1 MNLWM
6 KTGEFPKS
14 NIEQVML
21 LIADS
26 DKSKLVFLI
35 ADVDEP
41 SDVKG
46 SWLALEPKIS
56 WYLASPNTFFQ

>member
-6 KTGEFPKS
+6 KTGEYPKS

-26 DKSKLVFLI
+26 DKSKLVCLI

-46 SWLALEPKIS
+46 SWLVLEPKIS
-56 WYLASPNTFFQ
+56 WYLASPNHFFQ